1 MDKKD
6 SLDFIVI
13 IILILIIDRNMI
25 CVSFCIAYQECTPN
39 IQYPQ
44 YRQLLNKFE
53 R

>member
-39 IQYPQ
+39 IDSFLISLRDSYD
-44 YRQLLNKFE
+44 
-53 R
+53 